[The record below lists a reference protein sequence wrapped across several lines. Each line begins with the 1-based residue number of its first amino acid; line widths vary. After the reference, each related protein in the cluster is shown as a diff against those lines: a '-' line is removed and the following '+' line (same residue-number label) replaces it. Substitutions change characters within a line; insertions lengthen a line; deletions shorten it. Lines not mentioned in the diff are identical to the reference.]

1 MVRGF
6 TLIEVVA
13 AFVIFSVGVLMVIQL
28 ASAVGRQ
35 MTYAGVRST
44 LVVLANESLDSL
56 QALPFDQLNAGV
68 DADTMLVQGTPYART
83 RTVTAVTP
91 LLARIDV
98 SLTPVEA
105 AGPSHAVTTYSAEI
119 W

>member
-1 MVRGF
+1 M
-6 TLIEVVA
+6 
-13 AFVIFSVGVLMVIQL
+13 IFSVGVLMVIQL
-28 ASAVGRQ
+28 ASALSRQ
-35 MTYAGVRST
+35 MSYAAARST

-56 QALPFDQLNAGV
+56 QALPFDQLAPGV
-68 DADTMLVQGTPYART
+68 DADTVLVQGTAYART

-98 SLTPVEA
+98 ALTPVGA
-105 AGPSHAVTTYSAEI
+105 TGPSHAVTSYSSEV